1 MRNIFIHLAT
11 FFVINY
17 VFCYYAFMSVAKTV
31 GLKDSIQAF
40 IPYYF
45 LILYLRFRDIAPSI
59 FDPAMNICFAG
70 LVVSIFTILFFKK
83 IAEDPEKNLT
93 SRGTAGWASVDQI
106 RKKKLLSPVNKPKD
120 GVIVGA
126 WDHRWNYE
134 KRLKVAEF
142 LAKISGINKWTI
154 LKFIPGSRNY
164 IVDNEK
170 THILMCAPSRSG
182 KGIGV
187 VIPTCLNWQESMV
200 VADPKGENIDTCGA
214 YLEKVLG
221 HKVIKFDPAE
231 SGNFYRWNPLNEI
244 RWATENEGRDI
255 SALVHSLVGSAEGS
269 EAHWL
274 ENAKDLIIGV
284 ITHLKY
290 KDTVYNTVH
299 DYHPGDDN
307 FKETSMYS
315 VYQFL
320 SAGMTADTEDDEEQ
334 EDPSAPTGFRK
345 VLKEELFGNPGN
357 ADKGIPPKAGVK
369 HFPNEG
375 VVFEVPNPY
384 GTSEDAFIKI
394 RITPEKA
401 PSVTHFSMEA
411 LKTPNLHPVVVA
423 KFNSF
428 IGKPANEAGSVLSTA
443 ITALMIFSE
452 KTIID
457 NTITSD
463 FYLRDVRN
471 SNVPVDLFLVT
482 PPSDLQRVGKLFR
495 LIVELMVVKST
506 QKLTGDKYRCLFLID
521 EFPAFGKMDTLVR
534 ELGYIAGY
542 GLKTLIIIQGL
553 EQIDNIYKSQELLTN
568 CQTQIFFGPN
578 DNKTREYVSKTL
590 GKKTILLKQRS
601 SAAGIFSK
609 RNYTYL
615 EQERALLLP
624 DETSSALWDKS
635 AMLIE
640 GLRILSPKNKFF
652 LMQDMM
658 KKINDGHALD
668 PKHQVGLRPM
678 KGGEQNG

>member
-1 MRNIFIHLAT
+1 MKNAIIYFFT
-11 FFVINY
+11 FLLINY
-17 VFCYYAFMSVAKTV
+17 ISCYYAFTNIAKKI
-31 GLKDSIQAF
+31 GFQLSAEAY

-45 LILYLRFRDIAPSI
+45 IILYYRFHEAAPSI
-59 FDPAMNICFAG
+59 FKGAMGICYVG
-70 LVVSIFTILFFKK
+70 LILSVLIILGMKW
-83 IAEDPEKNLT
+83 ILDGSETLT
-93 SRGTAGWASVDQI
+93 SRGTAAWATVSEI
-106 RKKKLLSPVNKPKD
+106 RKKKLLSKTDNTND

-126 WDHRWNYE
+126 WDFGMHYE
-134 KRLKVAEF
+134 KRLKIAEF
-142 LAKISGINKWTI
+142 LSNLTLKKINKWFFMR
-154 LKFIPGSRNY
+154 LIPGHREY

-187 VIPTCLNWQESMV
+187 VIPTCLNWRESMV

-231 SGNFYRWNPLNEI
+231 AGNFYRWNPINEI
-244 RWATENEGRDI
+244 RWGTPNEGRDV
-255 SALVHSLVGSAEGS
+255 SGLVHSLVGSGEGS

-274 ENAKDLIIGV
+274 ENAKDLIIGA

-299 DYHPGDDN
+299 NYHPGDSK
-307 FKETSMYS
+307 FKETCMYDI
-315 VYQFL
+315 YQFL
-320 SAGMTADTEDDEEQ
+320 SAGMTADDDEEDA
-334 EDPSAPTGFRK
+334 EDPTAPTGFRK
-345 VLKEELFGNPGN
+345 VLKEELFGIPERP
-357 ADKGIPPKAGVK
+357 DKGIAGK
-369 HFPNEG
+369 PGIQHFPDNG
-375 VVFEVPNPY
+375 AVFEVPNPY
-384 GTSEDAFIKI
+384 GTSKDAFIKI
-394 RITPEKA
+394 RVTPA
-401 PSVTHFSMEA
+401 QATTVTHFSMEA
-411 LKTPNLHPVVVA
+411 MKTPHLHPVVVT

-428 IGKPANEAGSVLSTA
+428 IGKPSNEAGSVLSTA
-443 ITALMIFSE
+443 ITALMIFAE

-463 FYLRDVRN
+463 FYLRDIRN
-471 SNVPVDLFLVT
+471 SDVPVDLFLVT
-482 PPSDLQRVGKLFR
+482 PPSDLARVGKLFR
-495 LIVELMVVKST
+495 LIIEFMVIRST
-506 QKLTGDKYRCLFLID
+506 EKLTGDKYRCLFLID
-521 EFPAFGKMDTLVR
+521 EFPAFGKMENLVR

-568 CQTQIFFGPN
+568 CQTQVFFGPN

-590 GKKTILLKQRS
+590 GKKTIRLKQRS
-601 SAAGIFSK
+601 QAAGFFSK

-624 DETSSALWDKS
+624 DETSSFLWDKS

-652 LMQDMM
+652 LMKDMTD
-658 KKINDGHALD
+658 KIDKGHALD
-668 PKHQVGLRPM
+668 PRHEVGLRP
-678 KGGEQNG
+678 KERW